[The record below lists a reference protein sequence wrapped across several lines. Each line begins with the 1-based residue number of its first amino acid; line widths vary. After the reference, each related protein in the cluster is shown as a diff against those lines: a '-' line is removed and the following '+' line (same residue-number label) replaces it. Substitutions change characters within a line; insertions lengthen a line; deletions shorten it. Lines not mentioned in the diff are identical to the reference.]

1 QGIPWPDK
9 HPEIPKTLNW
19 DLWLGTAKETQYI
32 DNLVPFNWRGWWHFG
47 TGALGDMAC
56 HIMGPSFKL
65 LGLGYP
71 TKVTCDASTAFSGI
85 FQETHYPMSIPR
97 SSKFR
102 YTFKLENG
110 RELKF
115 YWMDGGM
122 LPERPEELDPDVNM
136 NEALA
141 NVPQLGD
148 YEGGSLF

>member
-1 QGIPWPDK
+1 
-9 HPEIPKTLNW
+9 
-19 DLWLGTAKETQYI
+19 
-32 DNLVPFNWRGWWHFG
+32 
-47 TGALGDMAC
+47 
-56 HIMGPSFKL
+56 
-65 LGLGYP
+65 
-71 TKVTCDASTAFSGI
+71 

-148 YEGGSLF
+148 YEGGSLFVGTKGKISCGWGGRNPRLLPLSLNKDIDVPKKYPRVQGSAN